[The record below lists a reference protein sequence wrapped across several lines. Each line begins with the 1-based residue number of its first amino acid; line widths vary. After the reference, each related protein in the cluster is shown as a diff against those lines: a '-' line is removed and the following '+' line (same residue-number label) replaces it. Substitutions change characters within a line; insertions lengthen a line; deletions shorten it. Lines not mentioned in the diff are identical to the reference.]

1 MEASSRRLSIFT
13 IPPRT
18 TMHTTATAAPAD
30 HARQWAAKC
39 RRIGS
44 ADRAFR
50 HALNF
55 SLA

>member
-1 MEASSRRLSIFT
+1 
-13 IPPRT
+13 
-18 TMHTTATAAPAD
+18 MHTTNTAAPAD

-50 HALNF
+50 QALNF
-55 SLA
+55 CLA